1 MYWSSVQFS
10 HSVMSISLWPHVTL
24 TTSTGVAL
32 QYSYLENSMG
42 QKSPVGSQ
50 RVRHSWAAEH
60 IHRLIHNVVLIS
72 GVQQSCVCVCVCI
85 YIYRNAVITYGCE
98 SWTIK
103 KAEHWRIDG
112 FELECWRR
120 LLTVTW
126 TARRSN
132 QSLLKE
138 ISPECSLEIA
148 EVETPILWPPD
159 TKS

>member
-72 GVQQSCVCVCVCI
+72 GVQQSCVCVCVCVCVI
-85 YIYRNAVITYGCE
+85 REYNGTDLVAVQLLIFKSRITNLVPNFCKQSNCFEGKISKFPLFFFPPCLVFDPEGFASWNA
-98 SWTIK
+98 SD
-103 KAEHWRIDG
+103 R
-112 FELECWRR
+112 
-120 LLTVTW
+120 
-126 TARRSN
+126 
-132 QSLLKE
+132 
-138 ISPECSLEIA
+138 
-148 EVETPILWPPD
+148 
-159 TKS
+159 